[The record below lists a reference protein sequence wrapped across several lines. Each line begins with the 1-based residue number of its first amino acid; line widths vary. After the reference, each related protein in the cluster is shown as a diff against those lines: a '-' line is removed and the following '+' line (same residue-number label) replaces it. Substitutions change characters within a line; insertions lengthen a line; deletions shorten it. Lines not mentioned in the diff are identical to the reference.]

1 MANSSTPPTA
11 GGSSDPQRVG
21 QHIDIKGGDNS
32 PVSVNAPFSYAA
44 PGGTANSNTA
54 PPSTTPAPTPTPWW
68 SRASVVWTAV
78 GSLAAIAAVVVAV
91 IK

>member
-1 MANSSTPPTA
+1 MANSSTPPAA

-21 QHIDIKGGDNS
+21 QHIDVNGGDNS
-32 PVSVNAPFSYAA
+32 PISVNAPFSYAA
-44 PGGTANSNTA
+44 PGGTANANTT
-54 PPSTTPAPTPTPWW
+54 PPSPTPAPWW

-78 GSLAAIAAVVVAV
+78 GSLAAIAAVVVAI